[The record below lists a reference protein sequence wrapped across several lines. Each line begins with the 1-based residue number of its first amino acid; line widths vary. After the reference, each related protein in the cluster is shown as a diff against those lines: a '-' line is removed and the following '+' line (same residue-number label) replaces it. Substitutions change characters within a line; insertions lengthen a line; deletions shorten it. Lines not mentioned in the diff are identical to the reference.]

1 MICCWWGKFRVD
13 FYNVQMF
20 TADVSGKGVR
30 ANTLRLC
37 PHWTANLGGDEGKL
51 DQELAAADL
60 ALEKLVDNWDCI
72 PKVLLGWAV
81 KK

>member
-1 MICCWWGKFRVD
+1 M
-13 FYNVQMF
+13 Y

-51 DQELAAADL
+51 DQELAAADV
-60 ALEKLVDNWDCI
+60 ALEKLVDNWDFI

>member
-1 MICCWWGKFRVD
+1 M
-13 FYNVQMF
+13 QMY
-20 TADVSGKGVR
+20 TAYVSGKGVR

-81 KK
+81 KNKHTTNKQNKAV

>member
-1 MICCWWGKFRVD
+1 M
-13 FYNVQMF
+13 Y

-30 ANTLRLC
+30 ADTLRLC

-51 DQELAAADL
+51 DQELAAADV
-60 ALEKLVDNWDCI
+60 ALGKLVDNWDCV

-81 KK
+81 NK

>member
-1 MICCWWGKFRVD
+1 M
-13 FYNVQMF
+13 Y

-51 DQELAAADL
+51 DRELAAADV
-60 ALEKLVDNWDCI
+60 ALEIIEMVDNWDCI

>member
-1 MICCWWGKFRVD
+1 MSGLIVGGNLELTLHCA
-13 FYNVQMF
+13 NVH
-20 TADVSGKGVR
+20 ADVSGKGVR

-51 DQELAAADL
+51 DQELAA
-60 ALEKLVDNWDCI
+60 LEKLVDNWDCI

>member
-1 MICCWWGKFRVD
+1 MQT
-13 FYNVQMF
+13 Y

-51 DQELAAADL
+51 DQELAAADV
-60 ALEKLVDNWDCI
+60 ALGKLVDNWDCV

>member
-1 MICCWWGKFRVD
+1 M
-13 FYNVQMF
+13 Y

-60 ALEKLVDNWDCI
+60 ALEKLVDNWDFI